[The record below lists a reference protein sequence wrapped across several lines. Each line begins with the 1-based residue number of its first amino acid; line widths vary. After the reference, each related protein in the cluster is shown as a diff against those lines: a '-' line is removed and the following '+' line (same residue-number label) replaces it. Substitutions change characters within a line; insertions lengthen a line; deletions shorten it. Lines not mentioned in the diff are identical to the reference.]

1 MMRKNIHIKIF
12 IIIFFNLSLFL
23 NKVYALENK
32 ILFKVDNKIIT
43 SVDILKESKYLKIIN
58 HKLLNIKNKE
68 IFEISKKSLIRE
80 KIKEI
85 ELLRYFDELKIEDE
99 YLNKLIVNY
108 FSNKININTINEFE
122 KFFINEKI
130 NPDIIKKKIMIEIL
144 WNQLIYNKFNQRVKI
159 DKNLIKKELSNLNKK
174 TEYLLS
180 EIVFNLKK
188 EEKLDKKYEI
198 IKKNIENKDFSQV
211 ASIYSISDSSNTGG
225 KLGWVKESSLNQKVK
240 KILKKTKIGDF
251 TDPIVIPGGFLILY
265 IEEKREI
272 EKEYDLENE
281 IKLIAQKKTNEQLNQ
296 FSIIYFNKIKKNI
309 NINEL

>member
-12 IIIFFNLSLFL
+12 IIIIFNLSLFL

-144 WNQLIYNKFNQRVKI
+144 WNQLIYNKFNKRVKI

-211 ASIYSISDSSNTGG
+211 ASIYSISDH
-225 KLGWVKESSLNQKVK
+225 
-240 KILKKTKIGDF
+240 
-251 TDPIVIPGGFLILY
+251 LIQVV
-265 IEEKREI
+265 
-272 EKEYDLENE
+272 N
-281 IKLIAQKKTNEQLNQ
+281 
-296 FSIIYFNKIKKNI
+296 
-309 NINEL
+309 

>member
-12 IIIFFNLSLFL
+12 IIIIFNLSLFL

-108 FSNKININTINEFE
+108 FSNKININKINEFE
-122 KFFINEKI
+122 KFFVNEKI

-281 IKLIAQKKTNEQLNQ
+281 IKIIAQKKTNEQLNQ

>member
-1 MMRKNIHIKIF
+1 MRKNIHIKIF

-58 HKLLNIKNKE
+58 HKLINIKNQE

-281 IKLIAQKKTNEQLNQ
+281 IKIIAQKKTNEQLNQ

>member
-1 MMRKNIHIKIF
+1 MRKNIHIKIF
-12 IIIFFNLSLFL
+12 IIIIFNLSLFL

>member
-12 IIIFFNLSLFL
+12 IIIIFNLSLFL

-43 SVDILKESKYLKIIN
+43 SVDILKETKYLKIIN
-58 HKLLNIKNKE
+58 HKLINIKNKE

-180 EIVFNLKK
+180 EIVFNLKN

>member
-12 IIIFFNLSLFL
+12 IIIIFNLSLFL

-281 IKLIAQKKTNEQLNQ
+281 IKIIAQKKTNEQLNQ

>member
-1 MMRKNIHIKIF
+1 MHKNKYIKIF
-12 IIIFFNLSLFL
+12 IIIIFNLSLFL

-58 HKLLNIKNKE
+58 HKLINIKNQE

-281 IKLIAQKKTNEQLNQ
+281 IKIIAQKKTNEQLNQ

>member
-12 IIIFFNLSLFL
+12 IIIIFNLSLFL

>member
-1 MMRKNIHIKIF
+1 MRKNIHIKIF
-12 IIIFFNLSLFL
+12 IIIIFNLSLFL

-122 KFFINEKI
+122 KFFVNEKI

>member
-12 IIIFFNLSLFL
+12 IIIIFNLSLFL

-180 EIVFNLKK
+180 EIVFNLKN